1 MKGIVNKRF
10 WLTLPVLGAAVIIT
24 FFLIQEMVSYGE
36 EPIDSSVQND
46 FSYQDGQ
53 WIYYIDLGK
62 IMRLNIKGDKAEVVM
77 QPEYTVDGS
86 GNQIE
91 ANLTYLGKAGGKIIF
106 QSGTSEIKTFT
117 GKKAKK
123 LKGTT
128 VNNINKQ
135 LVVSADAKRLVWLE
149 NPNFN
154 GDNKNTLVQLP
165 IGGGITKRKN
175 LEAEN
180 VELIG
185 DYDKVCYFIEKAGE
199 DNAEENSLWKLD
211 LSKGRVPDKQLMI
224 NKFPAV
230 SACLAEGNIYY
241 ASDSIYKIDLM
252 DSNLKTVKIYDDKPN
267 IIKYCDGRIYCGN
280 KERGIIYSIDLS
292 GSGYRELYTGYN
304 GSAMDAGKDY
314 VSVGY
319 PQSETF
325 RIIRINE

>member
-117 GKKAKK
+117 GKKAIGCQCRCKEAC
-123 LKGTT
+123 
-128 VNNINKQ
+128 
-135 LVVSADAKRLVWLE
+135 VV
-149 NPNFN
+149 
-154 GDNKNTLVQLP
+154 G
-165 IGGGITKRKN
+165 
-175 LEAEN
+175 
-180 VELIG
+180 
-185 DYDKVCYFIEKAGE
+185 
-199 DNAEENSLWKLD
+199 
-211 LSKGRVPDKQLMI
+211 
-224 NKFPAV
+224 
-230 SACLAEGNIYY
+230 
-241 ASDSIYKIDLM
+241 
-252 DSNLKTVKIYDDKPN
+252 KP
-267 IIKYCDGRIYCGN
+267 
-280 KERGIIYSIDLS
+280 
-292 GSGYRELYTGYN
+292 
-304 GSAMDAGKDY
+304 
-314 VSVGY
+314 
-319 PQSETF
+319 
-325 RIIRINE
+325 

>member
-230 SACLAEGNIYY
+230 SACLAE
-241 ASDSIYKIDLM
+241 
-252 DSNLKTVKIYDDKPN
+252 
-267 IIKYCDGRIYCGN
+267 
-280 KERGIIYSIDLS
+280 
-292 GSGYRELYTGYN
+292 
-304 GSAMDAGKDY
+304 
-314 VSVGY
+314 
-319 PQSETF
+319 
-325 RIIRINE
+325 